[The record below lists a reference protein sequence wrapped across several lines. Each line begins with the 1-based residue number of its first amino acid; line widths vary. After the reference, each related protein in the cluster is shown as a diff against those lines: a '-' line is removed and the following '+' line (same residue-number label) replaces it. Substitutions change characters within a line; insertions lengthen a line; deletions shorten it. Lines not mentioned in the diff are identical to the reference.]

1 MQHFQRNEQALQA
14 EKDALDK
21 RDNAFGVNA
30 DMLYL
35 LSGTTQVRILP
46 PYSAKGVFFKEI
58 STHRVKVGKR
68 WDKYACPL
76 EMVNEPCALCELGAE
91 LVASLDE
98 AKIAFASDNLRPRSA
113 FLYNVICSSGPQN
126 SKNETPEFGKVY
138 CLESGLMVH
147 KQILQLDQ
155 DPADGWADI
164 TTVNNGVNLTIK
176 RTGQGLGTEYS
187 VNPHGSG
194 RTDIFA
200 QLAERGIKPETLV
213 LFDLDAVYDMPLPEK
228 LAEVAKTMSATVPR
242 VAPIVAQPIAV
253 AAPPTPVPAAVA
265 QPIAAQAENM
275 AAAVAQPAA
284 PVAAA
289 PVAQPIAA
297 QADPTP
303 VPTFVAATPV
313 AAAVETPTP
322 PAIPA
327 PPTE

>member
-1 MQHFQRNEQALQA
+1 MDFYERDETALQG

-21 RDNAFGVNA
+21 RESAFGVNA

-35 LSGTTQVRILP
+35 LGGTTQVRILP
-46 PYSAKGVFFKEI
+46 PWSAKGVFFKEI
-58 STHRVKVGKR
+58 SKHRVRNGKR
-68 WDKYACPL
+68 WETYACPL
-76 EMVNEPCALCELGAE
+76 EMASLPCALCELGAE
-91 LVASLDE
+91 LTASLDE
-98 AKIAFASDNLRPRSA
+98 AKIEFASENLRPRTA
-113 FLYNVICSSGPQN
+113 FLYNVICSGGPQN
-126 SKNETPEFGKVY
+126 RKNETPEFGKVY
-138 CLESGLMVH
+138 CLENGVMVH

-200 QLAERGIKPETLV
+200 LLAERGIDPASLV
-213 LFDLDAVYDMPLPEK
+213 LFDLDNVYELPTEEK
-228 LAEVAKTMSATVPR
+228 LAQVAKMIGAAAPR
-242 VAPIVAQPIAV
+242 VAPAIAQPIAV
-253 AAPPTPVPAAVA
+253 AAPPTPVPAAGT
-265 QPIAAQAENM
+265 P
-275 AAAVAQPAA
+275 AAAVAQPLGTAAPVAAPIPTAAPAA

-289 PVAQPIAA
+289 PVAQP
-297 QADPTP
+297 
-303 VPTFVAATPV
+303 V
-313 AAAVETPTP
+313 AAAAPVTEAIAP

>member
-1 MQHFQRNEQALQA
+1 MQFYERDETALQG

-21 RDNAFGVNA
+21 RGKSFGVNA

-58 STHRVKVGKR
+58 STHRVKIGKT
-68 WDKYACPL
+68 WDKYACPK
-76 EMVNEPCALCELGAE
+76 EMANDPCALCELGAE

-98 AKIAFASDNLRPRSA
+98 ASIEFAGNNLRPRSA

-138 CLESGLMVH
+138 CMESGLMVH

-194 RTDIFA
+194 RTDLFA
-200 QLAERGIKPETLV
+200 QLTERGIDPATLV
-213 LFDLDAVYDMPLPEK
+213 LFDLDVVYDMPEPEK
-228 LAEVAKTMSATVPR
+228 LELVAKQLSATVPKAAQIR
-242 VAPIVAQPIAV
+242 VQPIATAAPPAAAPVAQPVAVAAPVAQPIPT
-253 AAPPTPVPAAVA
+253 AA
-265 QPIAAQAENM
+265 
-275 AAAVAQPAA
+275 PAA

-297 QADPTP
+297 AVAVPAPP
-303 VPTFVAATPV
+303 V
-313 AAAVETPTP
+313 
-322 PAIPA
+322 IPA